1 MSRFQN
7 GLEKLILRYRDH
19 AIYCRIC
26 HPRGHPIRPTDMLD
40 SDSFSIRRERQ
51 TVSDVMHEESSVHD
65 AMKIDFHILRAQV
78 ECYIMAGRICSC

>member
-7 GLEKLILRYRDH
+7 GLEESILRYRDH

-26 HPRGHPIRPTDMLD
+26 HPKGHTIRPADIL
-40 SDSFSIRRERQ
+40 DSFSIRRERQ
-51 TVSDVMHEESSVHD
+51 TVCDVMHEESSVHD

-78 ECYIMAGRICSC
+78 ECYIMA